1 MFYYLWHFAKR
12 LLSQDSR
19 KNIVIGSQ
27 ETIVISIHVSDTRNI
42 CASHLA
48 QHWQLQGEGHPNFFH
63 FMYFLEK
70 KFVL

>member
-48 QHWQLQGEGHPNFFH
+48 QHWQL
-63 FMYFLEK
+63 
-70 KFVL
+70 